1 MFVARSKLY
10 SYRIFGIIFLHTV
23 LLILL
28 LSGCTSIPKPEHE
41 QQRQERLPKEAD
53 TATLNLAY
61 EEDSLLYLPLYV
73 AIHNQCFAKENLQI
87 NLQKYTSTKEAVEGL
102 FSGKY
107 DFLLHGPELGFY
119 LYQQGQKNKLSFLAP
134 CTVNNGW
141 ALLSRKTE
149 ASSPSSPSKQ
159 PISPTPPKQN
169 TPSFNWNDTKGK
181 VILGTKIGDFPE
193 IVLEDLLRKNQL
205 RPQID
210 VHLINNLPPP
220 LRLGTFQSGTAN
232 FFLSTEPNTTLLENE
247 GSYQVE
253 AFFHEYTEPL
263 LTSVISIAREKITA
277 EPENYQKFLNA
288 FAQAL
293 IWIENHSPEELTAV
307 GKNFFPIHDEKTLI
321 RGIARYKNIGCWPKS
336 PVIEQTALKKL
347 HDFLLNAG
355 EINAAL
361 PSSDLTNLSE
371 HPFSP
376 QVTQ

>member
-1 MFVARSKLY
+1 MV
-10 SYRIFGIIFLHTV
+10 
-23 LLILL
+23 
-28 LSGCTSIPKPEHE
+28 
-41 QQRQERLPKEAD
+41 
-53 TATLNLAY
+53 
-61 EEDSLLYLPLYV
+61 
-73 AIHNQCFAKENLQI
+73 
-87 NLQKYTSTKEAVEGL
+87 
-102 FSGKY
+102 
-107 DFLLHGPELGFY
+107 
-119 LYQQGQKNKLSFLAP
+119 
-134 CTVNNGW
+134 
-141 ALLSRKTE
+141 
-149 ASSPSSPSKQ
+149 
-159 PISPTPPKQN
+159 
-169 TPSFNWNDTKGK
+169 
-181 VILGTKIGDFPE
+181 
-193 IVLEDLLRKNQL
+193 
-205 RPQID
+205 
-210 VHLINNLPPP
+210 
-220 LRLGTFQSGTAN
+220 
-232 FFLSTEPNTTLLENE
+232 
-247 GSYQVE
+247 